1 MRTALSLRRAMPLVL
16 LAASAAACAANP
28 GADLSPAKM
37 AEFWQ
42 RPGDIARRDLF
53 HGPGG
58 RPLAPAAGARFKLIE
73 TDDKGFSPGYDVRD
87 ERGREWSVKLGPEAR
102 TEVVVSRIVWAAGY
116 HQPDVYYVPR
126 WSLVDDQGKVTTQPP
141 ARFRLERSDRPKDGE
156 WSWRDNPFI
165 GTRQFAGLF
174 TLMVLVNNWDIKT
187 SQNALY
193 RLGEGED
200 APRHYV
206 VRDLGASLGRTSW
219 FFPGVRDDVEAF
231 EREPFIRSVE
241 GNRVR
246 FHYKG
251 AWLEPQ
257 LNTIVTPEDVV
268 WICQLLAQLTPQ
280 QWMEAFRAGGYSE
293 AEAGP
298 YIRRLREKIDEG
310 LQLRA
315 RA

>member
-1 MRTALSLRRAMPLVL
+1 MRSRPSLRHAVPVTL
-16 LAASAAACAANP
+16 LSVVAAACATNRA
-28 GADLSPAKM
+28 PALAPSQM
-37 AEFWQ
+37 AQLWQ
-42 RPGDIARRDLF
+42 RPDDISRRDLYY
-53 HGPGG
+53 GPGG
-58 RPLAPAAGARFKLIE
+58 RRLAPATGARYTLIE

-126 WSLVDDQGKVTTQPP
+126 WSLVDGQGRVTAQQP
-141 ARFRLERSDRPKDGE
+141 ARFRLERPDRPKDGE
-156 WSWRDNPFI
+156 WSWRENPFI

-174 TLMVLVNNWDIKT
+174 TLMILVNNWDIKT
-187 SQNALY
+187 SQNAVY
-193 RLGEGED
+193 RLGGDD

-231 EREPFIRSVE
+231 EREPFIHSVQ

-246 FHYKG
+246 FHYRG

-257 LNTIVTPEDVV
+257 LNTIVTPDDVV

-280 QWMEAFRAGGYSE
+280 QWMDAFRAGGYSE
-293 AEAGP
+293 AEASRF
-298 YIRRLREKIDEG
+298 IRRLREKIDDG